1 MNFMIHV
8 ELSVAVLVVWS
19 RCEHTIEIVKTED
32 I

>member
-19 RCEHTIEIVKTED
+19 RCEHTIEIVKIED